1 MIDNPVALV
10 TGANKGLGLATAR
23 QLAERGATV
32 LVGSRDLDRGET
44 AAGTLRADGLPATVV
59 QLDVTD
65 GASVQRAA
73 DTVTGEY
80 GRLDILVNN
89 AGILVDA
96 PALATTVDDMRSTFE
111 TNVFGVVTVTNT
123 MLPLLR
129 ASTTPRIVNIASTA
143 ASMTLSTE
151 PAAMVGDSDRIMAYA
166 PSKAAVN
173 MLTVQ
178 YARAFQRDP
187 RYSHIKINSVTP
199 GHIATDLNAH
209 GSPRTAQQAA
219 MVVIRLATL
228 ADDGPSGGFFNEAG
242 VVPW

>member
-32 LVGSRDLDRGET
+32 VIGSRDVDRGET
-44 AAGTLRADGLPATVV
+44 AAGTLRADGLSATLV

-65 GASVQRAA
+65 EASVRRAA
-73 DTVTGEY
+73 NRLSADY

-89 AGILVDA
+89 AGILIDA
-96 PALATTVDDMRSTFE
+96 PALDTTVEQLRTTFE
-111 TNVFGVVTVTNT
+111 TNVFGVATVTNA
-123 MLPLLR
+123 MLPLLMVS
-129 ASTTPRIVNIASTA
+129 AAPRIVNIASTT
-143 ASMTLSTE
+143 ASMTLTSE
-151 PAAMVGDSDRIMAYA
+151 PTSMFGDSDRIMAYA

-178 YARAFQRDP
+178 YAQAFRRDP
-187 RYSHIKINSVTP
+187 RYAHIKVNSATP

-209 GSPRTAQQAA
+209 SGSRSTQQGA
-219 MVVIRLATL
+219 MVVVRLATL
-228 ADDGPSGGFFNEAG
+228 DDDGPSGGFFNEAG